1 LASFSSSFS
10 HSKAAVFL
18 AFSSSFSQAIAAYL
32 AAFSSPFYDN
42 FASISEL
49 LIFCSITYCSAFNF
63 EILALFS

>member
-10 HSKAAVFL
+10 DSNAAVFL
-18 AFSSSFSQAIAAYL
+18 AFSSSFSQAIAASL

-49 LIFCSITYCSAFNF
+49 LIFCSITYC
-63 EILALFS
+63 